1 VAKVGGST
9 SVLGQILRGD
19 VQITELAGE
28 TLWDPA
34 LRDQMIRDGFACL
47 VGEQVEFTY
56 SIAIRSSETDLG
68 ATTTATVQRCLTV
81 DDLEQMCDFLDSYD
95 VLQRGEAGKYVFQG
109 FDDATIQR
117 DTSSC

>member
-1 VAKVGGST
+1 MAKVGGST

-47 VGEQVEFTY
+47 VGEKVEFTY
-56 SIAIRSSETDLG
+56 SIGIRSSETDVG
-68 ATTTATVQRCLTV
+68 AKTTATMQRCLTAE
-81 DDLEQMCDFLDSYD
+81 DLEQVCDFLDSYD
-95 VLQRGEAGKYVFQG
+95 VLQRGEAGKYVFQS